1 MVDLDLILN
10 ESIEMNEKIK
20 PFLMINNTESDK
32 EKFQKEME
40 KTYCYLHCNN
50 KAIFNLIMSGS
61 MEIEKLK
68 YMIGML
74 KQVKNNEISSEKA
87 EIEVG
92 KKLFADYVEPNMNP

>member
-50 KAIFNLIMSGS
+50 KRYF
-61 MEIEKLK
+61 
-68 YMIGML
+68 
-74 KQVKNNEISSEKA
+74 
-87 EIEVG
+87 
-92 KKLFADYVEPNMNP
+92 